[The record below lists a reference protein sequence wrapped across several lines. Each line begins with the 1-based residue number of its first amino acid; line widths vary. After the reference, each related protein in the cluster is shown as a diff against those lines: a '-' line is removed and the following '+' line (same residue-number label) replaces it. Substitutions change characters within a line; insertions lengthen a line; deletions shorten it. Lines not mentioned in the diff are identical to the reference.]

1 MRAAIFDL
9 DGTLA
14 ETAPD
19 LLGAA
24 NDLAAVHGLRPLLPL
39 ATHRL
44 TAGQGGKAMLRALRF
59 HSDMPADEGWVDAMF
74 PEFLDAYEARIDR
87 ESRLYGDVAAT
98 LTELEGQGWRLAVC
112 TNKPERL
119 ARILLDRLGIAAAFP
134 SIIGADTLPVR
145 KPDPEPVWAAIEG
158 CGGARDRAVMIGDSA
173 TDRDAARA
181 AGAQCALASF
191 GYALEPLKEL
201 APEAIF
207 HEYSELPPLLDAM
220 VARP

>member
-24 NDLAAVHGLRPLLPL
+24 NDLAALHDLTPLLPL

-59 HSDMPADEGWVDAMF
+59 NSDMPADEGWVDAMF

-119 ARILLDRLGIAAAFP
+119 ARILLIGWGSRRRSRRSLERTRCP
-134 SIIGADTLPVR
+134 SGNLIPNRFGR
-145 KPDPEPVWAAIEG
+145 
-158 CGGARDRAVMIGDSA
+158 RS
-173 TDRDAARA
+173 RDAA
-181 AGAQCALASF
+181 
-191 GYALEPLKEL
+191 
-201 APEAIF
+201 
-207 HEYSELPPLLDAM
+207 
-220 VARP
+220 ARGIAR